1 MDQATTDRI
10 KAGTLANLH
19 DLWLFDV
26 SERQRTQRA
35 AEAAGYGFDAREF
48 ARPFPGSSVVQ
59 VAAPS
64 TSRLGPAV
72 LAAAALLGGLGLG
85 GGGAALLSAIH
96 GAAAKAPPAAAVQP
110 LEEQEYE
117 VIFESA
123 GQRLKVERP

>member
-1 MDQATTDRI
+1 MDQGTTDRI

-19 DLWLFDV
+19 DLWLWDV
-26 SERQRTQRA
+26 SERQRIQRG
-35 AEAAGYGFDAREF
+35 AEAAGYGFDSREYS
-48 ARPFPGSSVVQ
+48 RPFPGSSVVQ

-96 GAAAKAPPAAAVQP
+96 GAAAKAPAAAAVQP